1 MRDKPA
7 AFIGR
12 LTLLVL
18 AAVILTSSCLEFY
31 SVASGTGN
39 WWADFSL
46 KWALFFAAFDL
57 FCLLALAALV
67 LALWFP
73 PTLTRLARPA
83 IDLRKRLGTVLR
95 WLAIVI
101 ILILPVW
108 LFQYSLWG
116 IVFRGPVRLVV
127 WGVAA
132 ASTGFLLTRAEDC
145 VADLTGSLKGVFL
158 SGLAFILAIPFSG
171 VTDYPFSLGWSEGNR
186 LWDYSILFGR
196 SRYIYPPEK
205 DLAPFLDL
213 SRQLVGGIPF
223 LVPGL
228 TIWQERFWLSLT
240 NLLPYAF
247 LGLLVFGVRR
257 SGTGAGWIL
266 AGLWGLAFLRQGP
279 IHTPLLICAML
290 TWLMWRRP
298 LWLALPVIAAT
309 GYFASVSRFTWT
321 FAPAIWIG
329 MLELAGGETVGG
341 RLTRS
346 AWRRAILLGFAGLLG
361 GYLLPALW
369 RFIGD
374 AAGGLSAETVIQG
387 VTRQPLLWYRL
398 LPNSTYS
405 LGVFLGLLLA
415 VCPLVILL
423 VYLVHKK
430 MWALNGWQKA
440 AVVLPLLAFLV
451 VGLVVSTKIGGGGD
465 LHNLDMFLI
474 GLLFAAG
481 VAWVESN
488 PQWTGGGR
496 GVPAWMRLSL
506 FLLVA
511 LPAFS
516 ALFTMRPLLFA
527 EDVSRLQ
534 ALTGIEDPR
543 LIGLLPAREEIESS
557 LDRIR
562 AIVAEAQSRG
572 EVLFMDQRQL
582 LTFGYIQDVPLVAEY
597 EKKYLMD
604 HAMGNAAASVF
615 DQFYRDLAAHRFTLI
630 VSEPLHTPIQNEE
643 YGFGEENNAWV
654 KWVSRPLLCYYQ
666 PDVTLRE
673 LRVQLLVPKT
683 EAVDCTDAVP
693 PEADFQP

>member
-7 AFIGR
+7 VFIGR
-12 LTLLVL
+12 LMLLIL
-18 AAVILTSSCLEFY
+18 AAVILISSCLEFY

-39 WWADFSL
+39 WWADFSF
-46 KWALFFAAFDL
+46 KWALFFIAFDL
-57 FCLLALAALV
+57 FCLLILAILI

-83 IDLRKRLGTVLR
+83 IDLRNRLGMLR
-95 WLAIVI
+95 WLAIAL
-101 ILILPVW
+101 ILILPIW

-116 IVFRGPVRLVV
+116 IVFHGPVRLVV
-127 WGVAA
+127 WGMAA
-132 ASTGFLLTRAEDC
+132 VSTGFLLTRVKDC
-145 VADLTGSLKGVFL
+145 VADLSGGLQGVFL
-158 SGLAFILAIPFSG
+158 SGLAFILAIPFSN

-196 SRYIYPPEK
+196 SRYIYPPDK
-205 DLAPFLDL
+205 DLTPFLDL
-213 SRQLVGGIPF
+213 SRQIVGGIPF
-223 LVPGL
+223 LLPGL
-228 TIWQERFWLSLT
+228 TIWQERFWLGLT

-247 LGLLVFGVRR
+247 LGLLVFGLWREGRR
-257 SGTGAGWIL
+257 AGWIL
-266 AGLWGLAFLRQGP
+266 AALWGLAFLRQGP

-298 LWLALPVIAAT
+298 LWLAFPVIAAT
-309 GYFASVSRFTWT
+309 AYLASVSRFTWT

-329 MLELAGGETVGG
+329 MLELAGADTLHG
-341 RLTRS
+341 RLSRL
-346 AWRRAILLGFAGLLG
+346 AWRRAIMLGFAGLLG

-369 RFIGD
+369 RFISN
-374 AAGGLSAETVIQG
+374 AAGGGLSAETVIQS

-405 LGVFLGLLLA
+405 LGVLLGLLLA
-415 VCPLVILL
+415 VCPLGILL
-423 VYLVHKK
+423 IYLVHKK

-440 AVVLPLLAFLV
+440 AILLPLLAFLA

-481 VAWVESN
+481 VAWAKFN
-488 PQWTGGGR
+488 PQWTGNGH

-511 LPAFS
+511 LPAFN
-516 ALFTMRPLLFA
+516 ALFSMQPLLYA
-527 EDVSRLQ
+527 RDVSRLQ

-562 AIVAEAQSRG
+562 AVVAEAQARG

-582 LTFGYIQDVPLVAEY
+582 LTFGYIQGVPLVAEY
-597 EKKYLMD
+597 EKKHLMD
-604 HAMGNAAASVF
+604 QAMGNAAASVF
-615 DQFYRDLAAHRFTLI
+615 DQFYRDLAAHRFALI

-666 PDVTLRE
+666 AEVTLRD

-683 EAVDCTDAVP
+683 EEVDCTDAIP
-693 PEADFQP
+693 PEVVFRP